1 MRCNPD
7 WHYDT
12 SEKFTERMEHDLRK
26 KRICEE
32 RGIRLCIIP
41 YTVDCHNP
49 EGLERFIRCWR
60 RMTLSFMNAP
70 MVFPKEHNEIQ
81 LITHPIDETILN
93 VTS

>member
-1 MRCNPD
+1 MIIQKNSPND
-7 WHYDT
+7 KNMT
-12 SEKFTERMEHDLRK
+12 LRK

-32 RGIRLCIIP
+32 RGIRRCVIP
-41 YTVDCHNP
+41 YTLDCHNP

-70 MVFPKEHNEIQ
+70 MVFPNEHNEIQ